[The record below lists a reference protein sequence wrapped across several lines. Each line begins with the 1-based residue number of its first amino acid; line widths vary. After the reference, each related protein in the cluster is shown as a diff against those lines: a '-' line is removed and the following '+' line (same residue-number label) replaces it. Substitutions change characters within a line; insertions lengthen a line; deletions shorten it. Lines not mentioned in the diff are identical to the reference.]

1 MILTSP
7 HKSPRTSV
15 NTSSIKP
22 STRQK
27 KKHVTFGPY
36 LIGATLGEGE
46 FGKVKMAWTR
56 PAKESNEVSKQVAI
70 KLIRRSSIIQNSE
83 REIKVYREINALKH
97 LTHPNIIGLEE
108 VLQNSKYVGIVLEY
122 ASGGEFYK
130 YIQKKRRLD
139 EQRACKIF
147 AELISGVIYMHS
159 KGLVHRDLKLENL
172 LLDSNENLLIT
183 DFGFVNEFRRDHEL
197 MRTSCGS
204 PCYAAPELVV
214 TTKPYMGR
222 KADIWSCG
230 IILFAMLA
238 GYLPWDD
245 DPSNPKGDDI
255 PKLYH
260 YITRTK
266 LKFPSYISAVPRDLL
281 RKILVPDPRI
291 RTDMTNLIKHPWL
304 EPYFHLLCVSAKEW
318 DRIMLQKKNN
328 GKLKR
333 NSTMVASGATNNS
346 TVSKSGN
353 VHETQKKRA
362 TSLIM
367 DTTFK
372 LSAATQHTY
381 QGEVLGDHTVR
392 EQKKLE
398 LVVEEERPKRS
409 SSAASA
415 ALRAVV
421 ENEDDINSDI
431 TSKENNTSGVN
442 DVIVEQNSEGTSK
455 KSDNIPE
462 SYDSLPLSKQ
472 LDPTFDITNNG
483 GEHSLT
489 EIDPNLLN
497 KNKNNKLHTNQ
508 NKESYRKPRPATYHL
523 TLHSTTPENISPSD
537 EKLENQD
544 DFKHPSISESTPRIH
559 SSSLVADDITALTSY
574 SKINLSQVS
583 ENVTTNDLTPYDDK
597 PSSSSVR
604 NIRIRP
610 TEIPSYTPNNEH
622 EPLSPPR
629 KDVTEIDESF
639 QTTNENII
647 LRNNLN
653 NSVDDKTKKRFSFLS
668 FYSSFNSSKT
678 TMETEETSSTSVLS
692 LSNHQR
698 NNSHMRDRSGATT
711 SSYRTATSK
720 SSQHPKSNVASKH
733 SALSKDSSIGN
744 SSGSTSKQ
752 NVRASVMVSS
762 LPKRETSKIQE
773 RGNDPNM
780 PHREVSKARRVL
792 DFFKRRSMRI

>member
-1 MILTSP
+1 MISTSP
-7 HKSPRTSV
+7 HMPSHTSKSTSSAKSP
-15 NTSSIKP
+15 
-22 STRQK
+22 TRQK

-56 PAKESNEVSKQVAI
+56 PAKGSNDVSKQVAI

-147 AELISGVIYMHS
+147 VELISGVTYMHS

-266 LKFPSYISAVPRDLL
+266 LKFPSYVSAVPRDLL
-281 RKILVPDPRI
+281 RKILVPDPKK
-291 RTDMTNLIKHPWL
+291 RTDMTDIIQHPWL

-318 DRIMLQKKNN
+318 DRIMLQKKDN

-333 NSTMVASGATNNS
+333 NSTMVASSIANS
-346 TVSKSGN
+346 STTKNSCV

-372 LSAATQHTY
+372 ASVATQHTY
-381 QGEVLGDHTVR
+381 QDEVLGGHTVHER
-392 EQKKLE
+392 KRLE
-398 LVVEEERPKRS
+398 PLIEEEKSKRN

-421 ENEDDINSDI
+421 EKDEDSNLDII
-431 TSKENNTSGVN
+431 SKENNVVENLRSGEPFN
-442 DVIVEQNSEGTSK
+442 I
-455 KSDNIPE
+455 SDRFA
-462 SYDSLPLSKQ
+462 SLPLSQ
-472 LDPTFDITNNG
+472 HLDPTFDITNN
-483 GEHSLT
+483 ENQDYIRA
-489 EIDPNLLN
+489 IDPKSLN
-497 KNKNNKLHTNQ
+497 KNTDHIIHTNKDQ
-508 NKESYRKPRPATYHL
+508 NSHHKPRPATYHL
-523 TLHSTTPENISPSD
+523 TLHSTTPDNFSTSGEN
-537 EKLENQD
+537 LENQD
-544 DFKHPSISESTPRIH
+544 DSKHTLVSENIH
-559 SSSLVADDITALTSY
+559 PVRSSSLVPDDITALTSY
-574 SKINLSQVS
+574 SKTNISQMSGIIKKNDVVVS
-583 ENVTTNDLTPYDDK
+583 NDTY
-597 PSSSSVR
+597 PSSPVK

-610 TEIPSYTPNNEH
+610 SEISNNSSNNEH
-622 EPLSPPR
+622 EALRSPI
-629 KDVTEIDESF
+629 KDTYGSYQGI
-639 QTTNENII
+639 NENIPM
-647 LRNNLN
+647 RNNLN
-653 NSVDDKTKKRFSFLS
+653 NSTDEKDKKRFSFLS

-698 NNSHMRDRSGATT
+698 NNSHIRDRSGTTT
-711 SSYRTATSK
+711 SSYRTAVSTIPTLK
-720 SSQHPKSNVASKH
+720 GSQHSKQNVTDER
-733 SALSKDSSIGN
+733 SAIKKESTEN
-744 SSGSTSKQ
+744 SSGSTSRQ
-752 NVRASVMVSS
+752 AIRASVMVSS
-762 LPKRETSKIQE
+762 LSTRATPQIQE
-773 RGNDPNM
+773 RGNASNIP
-780 PHREVSKARRVL
+780 PHREVSKARKVL